1 VSGLSGMPSSM
12 AVPVGM
18 RVTVVFG
25 ITPPE
30 SSQFLEGVPDWSFDS
45 TFDPVSPWAQRAM
58 YAVCADVP
66 AELDVIG
73 MHCWISDFRRWL
85 IDQGMMFPIAR
96 FDGFYNQV
104 NRFVAEHRAVG
115 SDMWLDT
122 NGDIRATTLHLQV
135 AKRSSPTQ
143 ILEDQRRWRSYV
155 AEKNR
160 QASTGASKAWVTS
173 QTWVEMEAYDQA
185 LASAWRVA
193 LLNILGAAVC
203 GLLFMSDVEIVG
215 IIVVINVTLFTG
227 LLFLILCVFQ
237 WQFGPWEML
246 IVSVF
251 LSNALEPAFRI
262 GRDFVMPPL
271 SENEYQASCN
281 KDGQP
286 KPAEDNGNAQPGST
300 NVMAIR
306 DGAVGSSD
314 LAAGASSTMDCTGVS
329 STEGNGFHEKA
340 LACLDNDDEGPI
352 VPQDSISSGSSGVFQ
367 PPPAAPEAALERSVY
382 LSIETIIASSVQ
394 LAVCGL
400 IIIPCNFRLFTRLGV
415 VALVFPLFWI
425 FGTLVLLPT
434 AILASGRLRRE
445 PDVWQ
450 FWRWI
455 ETKVGSLFT

>member
-1 VSGLSGMPSSM
+1 
-12 AVPVGM
+12 
-18 RVTVVFG
+18 
-25 ITPPE
+25 
-30 SSQFLEGVPDWSFDS
+30 
-45 TFDPVSPWAQRAM
+45 
-58 YAVCADVP
+58 
-66 AELDVIG
+66 
-73 MHCWISDFRRWL
+73 
-85 IDQGMMFPIAR
+85 
-96 FDGFYNQV
+96 
-104 NRFVAEHRAVG
+104 
-115 SDMWLDT
+115 
-122 NGDIRATTLHLQV
+122 
-135 AKRSSPTQ
+135 
-143 ILEDQRRWRSYV
+143 
-155 AEKNR
+155 
-160 QASTGASKAWVTS
+160 
-173 QTWVEMEAYDQA
+173 

-286 KPAEDNGNAQPGST
+286 KPAEDNGNAQPGLLFNCDLIAPWTILDSAARRST

-352 VPQDSISSGSSGVFQ
+352 VPQDSISSGSSGVVQ